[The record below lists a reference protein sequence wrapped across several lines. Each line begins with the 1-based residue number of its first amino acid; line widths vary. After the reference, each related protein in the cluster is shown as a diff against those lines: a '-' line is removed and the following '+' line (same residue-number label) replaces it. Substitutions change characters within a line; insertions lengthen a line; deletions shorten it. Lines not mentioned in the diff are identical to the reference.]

1 MRRGNKS
8 HLVILMKEWWLNN
21 LFILYGLH
29 CFCKQ
34 TCAKLMKT
42 IGFNGTSL
50 ACFWV
55 SAQMR
60 CFQILVSKKAKVLIL
75 KALPILHRRHS
86 VNALELFAQVGGS
99 KTHRTGN
106 LADGHFGLVILI
118 MQQPQCLLQTNV
130 VHILGK
136 RQPFG
141 ILNQQLV
148 ERMTIDAETVAHI
161 LTLQSD
167 VGVEALLADSRVN
180 GYKSSSC

>member
-1 MRRGNKS
+1 MFLGFSPNALFSNISFKKS
-8 HLVILMKEWWLNN
+8 KP
-21 LFILYGLH
+21 LY
-29 CFCKQ
+29 
-34 TCAKLMKT
+34 
-42 IGFNGTSL
+42 
-50 ACFWV
+50 
-55 SAQMR
+55 
-60 CFQILVSKKAKVLIL
+60 L
-75 KALPILHRRHS
+75 KALPILRRRHS

-106 LADGHFGLVILI
+106 LADGHFGLAILI

-141 ILNQQLV
+141 IMNQQLV

-167 VGVEALLADSRVN
+167 IGVEALLADSRVN
-180 GYKSSSC
+180 GYKKFFLLRVSTFFNDKRY